1 MYPSGSSES
10 EGSVTLKAVTKTD
23 QGFYMCHH
31 PIAGRTN
38 DLWITVKSTE
48 KHTGAIPLTRQ
59 NSQLNLKMS
68 LKGSDESMM
77 PSSQLL
83 ADGQWQQI
91 LCVCVCV

>member
-1 MYPSGSSES
+1 MYPSGSSAS

-48 KHTGAIPLTRQ
+48 KDTGAIPLTRQ
-59 NSQLNLKMS
+59 NLNLT
-68 LKGSDESMM
+68 LGFTAQPENES
-77 PSSQLL
+77 
-83 ADGQWQQI
+83 
-91 LCVCVCV
+91 